1 MFVENF
7 SDFSALQ
14 IKKFAPLEVTRP
26 RGFQPPFRIVPLM
39 NGITTFA
46 SDRSATR
53 ARRPPDPGGQDGV
66 LCFGDGI
73 SKTGDMSKGEVMA
86 VSFVLV
92 NQMHS
97 AVLLPTVSQKQGKRE
112 AAGLSDGNWS
122 WDAPSS
128 GELTARK
135 FSMIRGWDPLSVNAY
150 EYPGEIVRVG
160 NTVS

>member
-1 MFVENF
+1 
-7 SDFSALQ
+7 
-14 IKKFAPLEVTRP
+14 
-26 RGFQPPFRIVPLM
+26 
-39 NGITTFA
+39 
-46 SDRSATR
+46 
-53 ARRPPDPGGQDGV
+53 
-66 LCFGDGI
+66 
-73 SKTGDMSKGEVMA
+73 MSKGEVMA
-86 VSFVLV
+86 VSFILV

-135 FSMIRGWDPLSVNAY
+135 FSIIRGWDPLSVNAY